1 MRLKAQG
8 ELSRGQDF
16 RLRADLDVDVEG
28 VAALV
33 GASGA
38 GKSTL
43 LRLISGFEPDAPVT
57 VDVDGERWQDAAR
70 PGRGVPPHRRAVGT
84 VFQESR
90 LFPHCTARS
99 NLEFASRSRR
109 PGVKL
114 SFDEVV
120 HFLDLEPLLGQYPH
134 ELSGGQRQR
143 VALGRALL
151 APAKL
156 WLFDEPMSALD
167 PASRRDIAPYLYD
180 LCQRHAVPIV
190 YVSHSLPEVLALADQ
205 VWIASAGSV
214 SAVDSLPAFSM
225 ALDHPLMSDDQ
236 AGAVISCR
244 FKSFD
249 ARYGLSELV
258 FADAPLFV
266 PGDLSAIPGPILLHI
281 PARDV
286 SLSTTA
292 IDHVSILNRVSGT
305 IDAIVDDGE
314 AALVRVGCGEQ
325 SLLARVTRRSVDEL
339 GLEPGTA
346 VLALIKSVAVRTTA
360 ELGPQS

>member
-8 ELSRGQDF
+8 ELKRGSDF
-16 RLRADLDVDVEG
+16 RLDAKLDVDVDG

-33 GASGA
+33 GASGS

-43 LRLISGFEPDAPVT
+43 LRLISGFEPRAAVT
-57 VDVDGERWQDAAR
+57 VEVDGERWQDAAR
-70 PGRGVPPHRRAVGT
+70 PGRAVPAHRRAVGT
-84 VFQESR
+84 VFQEPR
-90 LFPHCTARS
+90 LFPHCTARA
-99 NLEFASRSRR
+99 NLEFSGRCRR

-114 SFDEVV
+114 AFDEVV
-120 HFLDLEPLLGQYPH
+120 DVLDLEPLLGQYPH

-143 VALGRALL
+143 VALGRTLL

-156 WLFDEPMSALD
+156 WLLDEPMSALD
-167 PASRRDIAPYLYD
+167 PASRREIAPYLYD
-180 LCQRHAVPIV
+180 LCRRHAVPIV
-190 YVSHSLPEVLALADQ
+190 YVSHSLPEVLAIADQ
-205 VWIASAGSV
+205 VWIASAGAV
-214 SAVDSLPAFSM
+214 SAVDSLPAFSTT
-225 ALDHPLMSDDQ
+225 LDHPLMSDDQ
-236 AGAVISCR
+236 AGAVIACR

-258 FADAPLFV
+258 FANAPLYV
-266 PGDLSAIPGPILLHI
+266 PGDLSAVPEPILLHI

-286 SLSTTA
+286 SLSTAA
-292 IDHVSILNRVSGT
+292 IDHVSILNRVAGT
-305 IDAIVDDGE
+305 IDAIVPDGE

-339 GLEPGTA
+339 GLGPGTA

-360 ELGPQS
+360 ELGKQP

>member
-8 ELSRGQDF
+8 ELTRGSDF
-16 RLRADLDVDVEG
+16 RLRADLDVDVDG

-43 LRLISGFEPDAPVT
+43 LRLISGFEPGAAVT
-57 VDVDGERWQDAAR
+57 VEVDGERWQDAGR
-70 PGRGVPPHRRAVGT
+70 PGRGVPAHRRAVGT

-90 LFPHCTARS
+90 LFPHATARG
-99 NLEFASRSRR
+99 NLEFAGRSRR

-114 SFDEVV
+114 AFDEVV
-120 HFLDLEPLLGQYPH
+120 HVLDLEPLLGQYPH

-143 VALGRALL
+143 VALGRTLL

-167 PASRRDIAPYLYD
+167 PASRREIAPYLYD

-190 YVSHSLPEVLALADQ
+190 YVSHSLPEVLAIADQ

-214 SAVDSLPAFSM
+214 SPVDSLPAFSTT
-225 ALDHPLMSDDQ
+225 LDHPLMSDDQ
-236 AGAVISCR
+236 AGAVIACR

-249 ARYGLSELV
+249 ARYGLSELI

-266 PGDLSAIPGPILLHI
+266 PGDLSAVPEPILLHI

-286 SLSTTA
+286 SLSTAA
-292 IDHVSILNRVSGT
+292 IDHVSILNRVAGT
-305 IDAIVDDGE
+305 IDAIVQDGE
-314 AALVRVGCGEQ
+314 AALVRVGCGDQ

-339 GLEPGTA
+339 RLEPGTR

-360 ELGPQS
+360 ELGPQP